1 MNPKEVDRFFQA
13 VAKAYPGK
21 ATVYLTGAAAGA
33 LMGNIR
39 PSLDI
44 DFGVVLKNRQDWDT
58 LSAAIGKAKTLS
70 GVAVNFDEDIDRW
83 GMITLMDYPKHS
95 RVYKTFGGLTVK
107 LLDPATWSIGKM
119 TRFLDPDARDMAA
132 VLKKQKVTAAKVAG
146 VWGKALKASPRSE
159 AQNLF
164 RKQVEYFLKS
174 YGPGIWG
181 KGFDSEKAVGIFR
194 RAAGIREPKN
204 PGTKGQKN

>member
-1 MNPKEVDRFFQA
+1 MNPKEIDRFFKTL
-13 VAKAYPGK
+13 AKEYKAK

-33 LMGNIR
+33 LMGNVR

-44 DFGVVLKNRQDWDT
+44 DFGIVPENRRTWER
-58 LSAAIGKAKTLS
+58 LAEAIEKARALCGIS
-70 GVAVNFDEDIDRW
+70 VNFDEDIDRW

-95 RVYKTFGGLTVK
+95 TTYRKFGNLTVR

-132 VLKKQKVTAAKVAG
+132 VFKRQRVPAARLAQI
-146 VWGKALKASPRSE
+146 WGKALRASPKSE
-159 AQNLF
+159 AQANF
-164 RKQVEYFLKS
+164 RRQVEHFLEN

-181 KGFDSEKAVGIFR
+181 KRFDAGKAIGLFH
-194 RAAGIREPKN
+194 RAAGIRIPK
-204 PGTKGQKN
+204 

>member
-1 MNPKEVDRFFQA
+1 MNPREIDRFFQA
-13 VAKAYPGK
+13 VAKAYPGR
-21 ATVYLTGAAAGA
+21 ATIYLTGAAAGA

-44 DFGVVLKNRQDWDT
+44 DFGAVPKDPKDWDA
-58 LSAAIGKAKTLS
+58 LAAAIGKAKALC

-83 GMITLMDYPKHS
+83 GMITLMDYRRQS
-95 RVYKTFGGLTVK
+95 GVYKTFGGITVR

-119 TRFLDPDARDMAA
+119 TRFLDPDAKDMAA
-132 VLKKQKVTAAKVAG
+132 VLKKQKVAAAKVAG

-159 AQNLF
+159 TQNLF

-181 KGFDSEKAVGIFR
+181 KGFDADKAVGTFH
-194 RAAGIREPKN
+194 RAAGI
-204 PGTKGQKN
+204 KGS